1 MIRDIVRAVLVLV
14 VLAVGCEILA
24 IHGQQRQPPA
34 AVTSAPPVWTAQP
47 VYWQP
52 PAPAPAPAQPP
63 VGPIRRVAREV
74 VDLTE
79 AVIGVMR

>member
-24 IHGQQRQPPA
+24 IHGQRRQPPA
-34 AVTSAPPVWTAQP
+34 VVTSAPPAWTAQP

-52 PAPAPAPAQPP
+52 PAPAEPA
-63 VGPIRRVAREV
+63 VGPIRRVAREI

>member
-1 MIRDIVRAVLVLV
+1 MMRDIVRAVLVLV
-14 VLAVGCEILA
+14 VLAVGCEIIA
-24 IHGQQRQPPA
+24 IHGQRRQPPTVA
-34 AVTSAPPVWTAQP
+34 TSAPPMWTAQP

-52 PAPAPAPAQPP
+52 PAPAPAQPP

>member
-24 IHGQQRQPPA
+24 IHGQRRQPPA
-34 AVTSAPPVWTAQP
+34 VVTSAPPAWTAQP

-52 PAPAPAPAQPP
+52 PAEPA

-74 VDLTE
+74 VELTE